1 MNKYDR
7 DPWHDAETV
16 PLWLVVVFLVIL
28 AILFF
33 CIGCTS
39 PRIAATTDGRTI
51 RYYPEVMKKLDKKTV
66 DDHEKRHMI
75 KGPDHCPNKKCLMY
89 PVIHYDLIFG
99 PEKKQLCEKCSP
111 TTRNWIKKTW
121 NSP

>member
-7 DPWHDAETV
+7 DPWADAEAV
-16 PLWLVVVFLVIL
+16 PLWVVAVVLIVLLIGAFQ
-28 AILFF
+28 A
-33 CIGCTS
+33 GCT
-39 PRIAATTDGRTI
+39 PQIAATTDGRTI
-51 RYYPEVMKKLDKKTV
+51 KYYPEVMKKLDKKSV
-66 DDHEKRHMI
+66 KDHEDQHKI
-75 KGPDHCPNKKCLMY
+75 IGPDHCPNKKCLMY

-111 TTRNWIKKTW
+111 TTINWIKKTW